1 MGGKIAKKQKQR
13 IRQLAA
19 EQALLEQK
27 KRDLR
32 ATELIILRI
41 LGEMNKHEGYGTK
54 RLQRLYDYLML
65 EGYKD
70 CYLEEKGLVTNAND
84 SYYSWGVEKGL
95 TPREFEER
103 QQKAL
108 AELTSELRKEA
119 KEHGEMQA

>member
-13 IRQLAA
+13 IQQLVA

-65 EGYKD
+65 ESQRD
-70 CYLEEKGLVTNAND
+70 DYLQELGLVTNAND
-84 SYYSWGVEKGL
+84 SYYSWGIENGL
-95 TPREFEER
+95 TPREFEKR

-108 AELTSELRKEA
+108 AELTYELRKEA
-119 KEHGEMQA
+119 KEHGELQA

>member
-13 IRQLAA
+13 IQQLVA

-84 SYYSWGVEKGL
+84 SYYSWGIEKGL

-108 AELTSELRKEA
+108 AELAFELLKEA